1 VTGKRGTPRRP
12 PAKKTAAKPKT
23 AAKKP
28 GAKTTTRKP
37 AAGAVLLGVNRELA
51 ALKKLD
57 KDLAIGALAATAKA
71 LAREIDDPDN
81 SPTSK
86 ATCARALADTLT
98 ALRDMAPK
106 NRAQDGVD
114 ELRDRRAAR
123 RAGSAG
129 T

>member
-1 VTGKRGTPRRP
+1 VTGKRGTPRKP
-12 PAKKTAAKPKT
+12 PATKAPAKPK
-23 AAKKP
+23 AAPKKP
-28 GAKTTTRKP
+28 ASKASTGKP
-37 AAGAVLLGVNRELA
+37 ATGAVLLGVNREIA
-51 ALKKLD
+51 KLKKLD
-57 KDLAIGALAATAKA
+57 KDLATGALAATAQA
-71 LAREIDDPDN
+71 LARDIDSADT

-98 ALRDMAPK
+98 ALRDMAPQA
-106 NRAQDGVD
+106 RAQDGVD